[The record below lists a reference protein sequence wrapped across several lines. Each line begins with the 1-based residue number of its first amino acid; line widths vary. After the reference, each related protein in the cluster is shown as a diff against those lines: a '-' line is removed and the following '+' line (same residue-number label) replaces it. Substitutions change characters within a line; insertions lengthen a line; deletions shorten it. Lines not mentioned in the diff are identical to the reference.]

1 MTCAAGFACGG
12 SGLSLRDV
20 TPEATRDVADRVI
33 FMDGGVIVEQGTP
46 DEVFD
51 HPKSDRTKDFLGHIR

>member
-1 MTCAAGFACGG
+1 MRDLARDGMTNDRGDARGCN
-12 SGLSLRDV
+12 SRV
-20 TPEATRDVADRVI
+20 NIADRVI

-51 HPKSDRTKDFLGHIR
+51 HPSSDRTKDFLGHIS